1 MSIYNLTEYSKNY
14 EKTLGGLWSYYKH
27 DVSDA
32 DLTAAGS
39 ESLNIKQV
47 L

>member
-1 MSIYNLTEYSKNY
+1 MPIYNLTEYSKNY
-14 EKTLGGLWSYYKH
+14 ENTLGGLWNYYKY

-32 DLTAAGS
+32 DLTTAGS